1 MAIAPIAVVI
11 GSIVAIAVTVLV
23 IVFVLVPLF
32 RGIGWAIGAA
42 FRGIGWFIAHIANWL
57 FGTIGDLVR
66 FVGGIPVFLI
76 FALLSLLNV
85 VIGRWSAA
93 GHFADNAQRECG
105 IGFACLYRAIIRR
118 PLQLVMLHGL
128 LEGIEQRV
136 PEAMEGA
143 PGRDT
148 PTRRTGQFDGYTI
161 VGSLRAGGSGG
172 KLYVAE
178 PTDEKRKQIP
188 DIPDRV
194 VIKSFALTD
203 GSSLPQIV
211 RESRALECAK
221 SLGHVIEHGMNP
233 ARFHYVMPY
242 IPGDHLAMVTRELH
256 ARSTSSGL
264 SPKALREGVDY
275 IIDLASTLSSYHRGG
290 FWHKDV
296 KPENVIIHDG
306 RAHLVDLGLVTPLQ
320 SAMTLTTHG
329 TEYFRDPEMV
339 RQALRGV
346 RVHQVDGAKFDVFAV
361 GAVLYFLLENTFPA
375 HGGLSS
381 FTKKSPEALKWIV
394 RRAMADYQQRYRSAD
409 ELLADLRV
417 VAQASDPFS
426 VKPGQLPSMGGESP
440 EQFDAGSDEPADD
453 PNRAGAAWA
462 AAGRMPHAQPVAAGV
477 PAGAGPTAVG
487 AVGGVA
493 AAAAAEAV
501 KPRRP
506 KLKVTNWWTGAYE
519 VEDDGLSAPA
529 TEYTFGNVARESVH
543 RRAEARRKAH
553 EQVAAARARAEAM
566 RKRVK
571 DHRHARLRHPSERQP
586 GIFIGFLS
594 VLFLG
599 GILTTAF
606 YLQSMRS
613 DSVTADHTS
622 AMARVAPAQN
632 GLRVLALIDS
642 ERAEDPDV
650 LTQAAR
656 HITNQR
662 RSGYDV
668 RFAGEELQD
677 ELLPLVK
684 NWKDDSRK
692 YDAALE
698 DALEAQGLYGVY
710 YLKDRGSRSGRV
722 RFEPTLIRSTR
733 EGADARRGFD
743 DAGRVLVINDR
754 PSTTPNELF
763 AFAEKYLGQVNTLI
777 EIDGDELQLRDLIA
791 LAEAESPDA
800 TRELDELLASFGV
813 AGVVW
818 VQPPSP
824 ERPDDVSRHLYA
836 PAVPALPAAP
846 DSAFIG
852 RGRTLLVIVDHPLT
866 DEAVRAQIDRV
877 LEDYEARGFVLSRG
891 DVELES
897 SARLALELMQRESA
911 TGSERFETVLDEN
924 DLDGVLIID
933 TVRDTEGRPT
943 DRVRVRQLA
952 ETK

>member
-76 FALLSLLNV
+76 FATLSLLNV
-85 VIGRWSAA
+85 IIGRWSAA

-264 SPKALREGVDY
+264 SPKTLREGVSY
-275 IIDLASTLSSYHRGG
+275 IIDLASTLSSYHKGG

-296 KPENVIIHDG
+296 KPENVIVHEG

-346 RVHQVDGAKFDVFAV
+346 RVHQIDGAKFDVFAV

-426 VKPGQLPSMGGESP
+426 VKPGQLPSMGG
-440 EQFDAGSDEPADD
+440 DAPQQLDSADDDRADD
-453 PNRAGAAWA
+453 PNRDGAAWA
-462 AAGRMPHAQPVAAGV
+462 AAANTPHVQPVAAAM
-477 PAGAGPTAVG
+477 PAGAGPTSVA
-487 AVGGVA
+487 AAGGVA
-493 AAAAAEAV
+493 AAAAAV

-519 VEDDGLSAPA
+519 VEDDGLSAPSN
-529 TEYTFGNVARESVH
+529 EYTFGNVARESVH

-571 DHRHARLRHPSERQP
+571 EHRHARLRHPSERQP
-586 GIFIGFLS
+586 GLFIGFLS

-599 GILTTAF
+599 GILTAAFLVKGYREGASDQTA
-606 YLQSMRS
+606 STAT
-613 DSVTADHTS
+613 VTVS
-622 AMARVAPAQN
+622 PAQN

-642 ERAEDPDV
+642 DRAEDPDV
-650 LTQAAR
+650 ITQATR
-656 HITNQR
+656 HVTNQR

-668 RFAGEELQD
+668 RFANDELQE

-684 NWKDDSRK
+684 NWKKDARE
-692 YDAALE
+692 YDELLE

-733 EGADARRGFD
+733 SGADARRGFA
-743 DAGRVLVINDR
+743 DADRVLVVNDR
-754 PSTTPNELF
+754 PSMTPNELF
-763 AFAEKYLGQVNTLI
+763 SFAEKHLGRAKTLI
-777 EIDGDELQLRDLIA
+777 EVDGVEFQLRELIS

-800 TRELDELLASFGV
+800 MRELDELLAAFGV
-813 AGVVW
+813 AGVIW

-824 ERPDDVSRHLYA
+824 DRPDDIRRHLYA

-846 DSAFIG
+846 DAALTGSG
-852 RGRTLLVIVDHPLT
+852 QTLLVIIDHPLA
-866 DEAVRAQIDRV
+866 DDAARSQIDRV
-877 LEDYEARGFVLSRG
+877 LEDYQARGYDLTRG

-897 SARLALELMQRESA
+897 SARLALELVQRESA
-911 TGSERFETVLDEN
+911 TGQERFETVLTEN
-924 DLDGVLIID
+924 KLDGVLIID
-933 TVRDTEGRPT
+933 TVRDAEGRPT
-943 DRVRVRQLA
+943 DRVRVRQIA
-952 ETK
+952 VTE